1 MKRQAAGKKLRNSE
15 FATNEQPEFVSR
27 FARLKIGLVQGSRF
41 KVQGDWDSL
50 KFVPVVPEVPLF
62 SMRFALL

>member
-1 MKRQAAGKKLRNSE
+1 MNRQAAGKKIRNSE

-27 FARLKIGLVQGSRF
+27 FVLRISCG
-41 KVQGDWDSL
+41 
-50 KFVPVVPEVPLF
+50 ELF